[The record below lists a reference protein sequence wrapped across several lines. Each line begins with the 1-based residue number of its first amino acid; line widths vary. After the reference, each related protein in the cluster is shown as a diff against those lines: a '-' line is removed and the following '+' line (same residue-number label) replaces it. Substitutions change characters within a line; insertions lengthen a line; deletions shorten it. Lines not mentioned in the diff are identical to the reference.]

1 MVPLAAALTLRRRS
15 LLPVL
20 VGQRSKSSLRHARDY
35 RLGPQH
41 PGADL
46 EPLIMREA
54 EVAALVA
61 QGMTNRQIAT
71 ALYGGHGTEIGILYG
86 KAYDVGQISCG

>member
-1 MVPLAAALTLRRRS
+1 M
-15 LLPVL
+15 LPVL
-20 VGQRSKSSLRHARDY
+20 VGQRSKSSLRHAPDY

-46 EPLIMREA
+46 EPLSMREA

-71 ALYGGHGTEIGILYG
+71 ALYGGHSTEIGILYCENASG
-86 KAYDVGQISCG
+86 GGLPVGLTRIL

>member
-1 MVPLAAALTLRRRS
+1 MVSLAAALTLRRRS

-20 VGQRSKSSLRHARDY
+20 VWQQSKSSLRHAPDY

-41 PGADL
+41 PRADL
-46 EPLIMREA
+46 EPMTMREA
-54 EVAALVA
+54 EVAASVA
-61 QGMTNRQIAT
+61 QGMTNRQIVT

>member
-1 MVPLAAALTLRRRS
+1 VVPLAAALTLRRRC
-15 LLPVL
+15 LLPAL
-20 VGQRSKSSLRHARDY
+20 VGQRSKSSHRHATDY
-35 RLGPQH
+35 QLEPQH

-46 EPLIMREA
+46 ELLTMREA

-71 ALYGGHGTEIGILYG
+71 ALYGGT
-86 KAYDVGQISCG
+86 VPN

>member
-1 MVPLAAALTLRRRS
+1 MVPLATALTLQRRS

-20 VGQRSKSSLRHARDY
+20 AGQRSKSSLRHAPDY

-46 EPLIMREA
+46 EPLTMREPEA
-54 EVAALVA
+54 AALVA
-61 QGMTNRQIAT
+61 QGIMNRQIAT
-71 ALYGGHGTEIGILYG
+71 ALYGGHGTEIGIL
-86 KAYDVGQISCG
+86 CGNLTM

>member
-1 MVPLAAALTLRRRS
+1 
-15 LLPVL
+15 
-20 VGQRSKSSLRHARDY
+20 
-35 RLGPQH
+35 
-41 PGADL
+41 
-46 EPLIMREA
+46 MREA

>member
-1 MVPLAAALTLRRRS
+1 MGPLAALTLRRRS

-20 VGQRSKSSLRHARDY
+20 VGHRSKSSLRHAPDY

-41 PGADL
+41 PGDDL
-46 EPLIMREA
+46 EPLTMREA

-71 ALYGGHGTEIGILYG
+71 ALYGVTVP
-86 KAYDVGQISCG
+86 K

>member
-1 MVPLAAALTLRRRS
+1 VVPLAAALTLRRRS

-20 VGQRSKSSLRHARDY
+20 VGQRSKSSLRHAPDY

-46 EPLIMREA
+46 EPLTMREA

-71 ALYGGHGTEIGILYG
+71 ALYGSSYYELD
-86 KAYDVGQISCG
+86 KEVLFSL